1 MAKQQNF
8 PGNFITTTKLFLK
21 LLFHSFPHDRL
32 RLRYLGLIL
41 SMVTTSACQS
51 REVTTSPRQA
61 EELEIKT
68 AGIICVLVAPPT
80 NPCPTPQVEA
90 NKKALNEQ
98 LLEPRTPSKVEQE
111 IKDIRQQAFDMGIDT
126 AQGVGNKQERLAK
139 AQLMEQRR
147 TKLYPLITC
156 EPVSMHTELAT
167 LWSDGGVYLGYVL
180 SEGKEL
186 APSELYHY
194 VQDIRKKN
202 KENKEN

>member
-1 MAKQQNF
+1 MTKQENF

-68 AGIICVLVAPPT
+68 AENRLYSVAPPT

-98 LLEPRTPSKVEQE
+98 LL
-111 IKDIRQQAFDMGIDT
+111 
-126 AQGVGNKQERLAK
+126 
-139 AQLMEQRR
+139 
-147 TKLYPLITC
+147 
-156 EPVSMHTELAT
+156 
-167 LWSDGGVYLGYVL
+167 
-180 SEGKEL
+180 
-186 APSELYHY
+186 
-194 VQDIRKKN
+194 
-202 KENKEN
+202 

>member
-1 MAKQQNF
+1 MTKQQNF

-41 SMVTTSACQS
+41 SIVTTSACQS
-51 REVTTSPRQA
+51 REVTTSPPQS

-68 AGIICVLVAPPT
+68 AGITVLVAPPT

-111 IKDIRQQAFDMGIDT
+111 IKDIRQKALDMGIQT

-139 AQLMEQRR
+139 AQLMDQRL

-167 LWSDGGVYLGYVL
+167 LWSDGRVYLRYVL

-186 APSELYHY
+186 APLDLYHY
-194 VQDIRKKN
+194 VQNLRRKN

>member
-1 MAKQQNF
+1 MIKQQNF
-8 PGNFITTTKLFLK
+8 AGNFISTTKLFLK

-68 AGIICVLVAPPT
+68 TEICALVAPPT
-80 NPCPTPQVEA
+80 NPCPIPQVKA

-111 IKDIRQQAFDMGIDT
+111 IKDIRQKALDMGIET

-139 AQLMEQRR
+139 AQLMERRR

-167 LWSDGGVYLGYVL
+167 LWADGGVYLGYVL

-186 APSELYHY
+186 APSDLYYY
-194 VQDIRKKN
+194 VQDLRKKN

>member
-1 MAKQQNF
+1 MTKQQNF

-41 SMVTTSACQS
+41 SIVTTSACQS
-51 REVTTSPRQA
+51 REVTTSPRQP

-68 AGIICVLVAPPT
+68 AGITVLVAPPT
-80 NPCPTPQVEA
+80 NPCPIPQVKA

-111 IKDIRQQAFDMGIDT
+111 IKDIRQKALDMGIET

-139 AQLMEQRR
+139 AQLMERRR

-167 LWSDGGVYLGYVL
+167 LWADGGVYLGYVL

-186 APSELYHY
+186 APSDLYYY
-194 VQDIRKKN
+194 VQDLRKKN